1 MAWGLMDET
10 IATEAA
16 GPACSLV
23 ERLRRLDLDDQETIA
38 AVRADGTILFA
49 TREATRRLAGAAHV
63 GIILAA
69 DLCAIAAETGA
80 AAGPTRIGPAS
91 LSRISDGADTLLL
104 MRFGDPTEDNPPTTD
119 FVDVIL
125 QSLVVS
131 APRAQETTVPET
143 SVAAAAAP
151 GAAVSEAAIS
161 EAAAAVDQATETTD
175 EQKFSDAPVGF
186 EGDAEAA
193 SAEPVAVETTTEPP
207 SEESVPRPRHPLRFI
222 WQMDADGRFTLGSD
236 EFTEIIGSG
245 MSIALGRPWR
255 EINAEL
261 CLDPAGRI
269 ARAIATRDTWS
280 NIVISWPVE
289 GTPERLDVELAGLPA
304 FDRNRTFLGYRGF
317 GVCRDVD
324 RIERVRKMRSLAL
337 FAPPEAPTDTPP
349 LDEPAVPVREAENV
363 VPFPGVAA
371 SVDVTSDGRP
381 PALSPGEHNAFRELS
396 RQLAARLQLNE
407 PVRDRG
413 DVSAGPKRQP
423 LPNHETHA
431 VNDHAFLDR
440 LPIGI
445 LVYRY
450 DELVFANR
458 TFLAMTGY
466 ADLRALAAAGGLD
479 ALFVDTEIASLTEG
493 RAEGRHLL
501 IATRSGS
508 HLPVDGRLHAITWN
522 GEPAFA
528 IVLAKT
534 DADETTY
541 EAALRGAEGELRDMR
556 RILDAATDA
565 VMVIDCNG
573 CILSSNRGGELL
585 FDRSRRELEGAE
597 FVSLL
602 APQSRSLLADAL
614 SAARRDPGHAAVTLV
629 ALTRSGSE
637 VPVSVAIRRVGEDNN
652 RLAIALR
659 SIAASAAAEPL
670 GSTASDKLMA
680 LAKLSHDARTPL
692 NSILGFCDIML
703 AERFGAIGNERYR
716 SYVDHIRL
724 AGTHL
729 LALITDAA
737 DLAQIEAGTF
747 DLSPSAVNL
756 NEVVSESVLE
766 MQPQANEARVIMRV
780 SLAPTAG
787 RVLADLGAVRQIVS
801 NLLGSALRNSR
812 PGGQVI
818 VSTGVTPA
826 RDMVLRL
833 RDNGSGITET
843 AIAAAL
849 DASGPQATTP
859 PWSATG
865 QTLPLTR
872 ALAEANQAQLE
883 ITSKPKDGTLFEV
896 IFTAKAERGDW
907 ISGHS

>member
-10 IATEAA
+10 IATQAA
-16 GPACSLV
+16 RPACSLI
-23 ERLRRLDLDDQETIA
+23 ERLRRLDLDDHDAIA
-38 AVRADGTILFA
+38 AVRPDGTILFA
-49 TREATRRLAGAAHV
+49 TREATRQLAGAANV
-63 GIILAA
+63 GIVLNA
-69 DLCAIAAETGA
+69 DLCTAAAMSGAAE
-80 AAGPTRIGPAS
+80 GPTRIGPAS
-91 LSRISDGADTLLL
+91 LSRISDGAETALL
-104 MRFGDPTEDNPPTTD
+104 MCFGDPADDRPPTRD
-119 FVDVIL
+119 FVDTIL
-125 QSLVVS
+125 QSLVVR
-131 APRAQETTVPET
+131 AP
-143 SVAAAAAP
+143 S
-151 GAAVSEAAIS
+151 
-161 EAAAAVDQATETTD
+161 DQATAIPDASVEASAAPAATVAETA
-175 EQKFSDAPVGF
+175 AP
-186 EGDAEAA
+186 ELETA
-193 SAEPVAVETTTEPP
+193 SAEAGEIETTREPP
-207 SEESVPRPRHPLRFI
+207 SEQPAPQPRHPLRFI

-261 CLDPAGRI
+261 SLDPAGRI

-289 GTPERLDVELAGLPA
+289 GTPERLDVELAGLPV
-304 FDRNRTFLGYRGF
+304 FDRNRSFLGYRGF
-317 GVCRDVD
+317 GVCRDLD
-324 RIERVRKMRSLAL
+324 RIERVRKMRSLAM
-337 FAPPEAPTDTPP
+337 FATPEAPTYTPP
-349 LDEPAVPVREAENV
+349 VDEPAVPVREAENV

-371 SVDVTSDGRP
+371 SVDATSDGKQ

-396 RQLAARLQLNE
+396 RQLAARLQLSE

-413 DVSAGPKRQP
+413 AIAAPIAEPKRYPQP
-423 LPNHETHA
+423 DRQTHM
-431 VNDHAFLDR
+431 VNDHTLLDR

-458 TFLAMTGY
+458 SFLTATGY
-466 ADLRALAAAGGLD
+466 ADIKALAAAGGLD
-479 ALFVDTEIASLTEG
+479 ALFVDTAIAVLTEG

-508 HLPVDGRLHAITWN
+508 HLPVDGRLHAISWN

-528 IVLAKT
+528 VVLANT
-534 DADETTY
+534 DADEAAY
-541 EAALRGAEGELRDMR
+541 EAALSRAEGELRDMR

-573 CILSSNRGGELL
+573 CILSTNRGGEML
-585 FDRSRRELEGAE
+585 FDRTRRELEGTE
-597 FVSLL
+597 FANLL
-602 APQSRSLLADAL
+602 APQSRLLLADAL
-614 SAARRDPGHAAVTLV
+614 NAAKRDPGRAAVTVV
-629 ALTRSGSE
+629 ALRCNGSE
-637 VPVSVAIRRVGEDNN
+637 VPVSVAIRRVGEDNDQ
-652 RLAIALR
+652 LAIALR
-659 SIAASAAAEPL
+659 SIATSAAGELP
-670 GSTASDKLMA
+670 SQTASDKLMA

-692 NSILGFCDIML
+692 NSILGFCNIML

-737 DLAQIEAGTF
+737 DLARIEAGTF

-780 SLAPTAG
+780 SLAPAAG

-812 PGGQVI
+812 PGAQVI
-818 VSTGVTPA
+818 VSTGATPT
-826 RDMVLRL
+826 RDVVLRL
-833 RDNGSGITET
+833 RDNGGGITET

-849 DASGPQATTP
+849 DANGPQATTP
-859 PWSATG
+859 PWSAAG

-872 ALAEANQAQLE
+872 ALAEANQARLR
-883 ITSKPKDGTLFEV
+883 ITSKPKEGTLFEV

>member
-16 GPACSLV
+16 GLACSLV
-23 ERLRRLDLDDQETIA
+23 ERLRGLDLDAQDALA
-38 AVRADGTILFA
+38 AVRPDGTILFA
-49 TREATRRLAGAAHV
+49 TPEATRRLAGAAHV

-80 AAGPTRIGPAS
+80 AAGTTRIGPAS
-91 LSRISDGADTLLL
+91 LSRISDGADTVLL
-104 MRFGDPTEDNPPTTD
+104 MHFGDPIEDSPPTTD

-131 APRAQETTVPET
+131 APRAQETAVPET
-143 SVAAAAAP
+143 SVAAAAATE
-151 GAAVSEAAIS
+151 AAVSETAVP
-161 EAAAAVDQATETTD
+161 EAAATVDQATETTD
-175 EQKFSDAPVGF
+175 KQKFSDVPVGF
-186 EGDAEAA
+186 EGDAQAA
-193 SAEPVAVETTTEPP
+193 SAEPVAVETTIEPP

-236 EFTEIIGSG
+236 EFTEIIGSR

-261 CLDPAGRI
+261 SLDPAGRI

-289 GTPERLDVELAGLPA
+289 GTSERLDVEIAGLPA

-324 RIERVRKMRSLAL
+324 RIERVRKMRPLGL
-337 FAPPEAPTDTPP
+337 FTPPEAPTDTSP
-349 LDEPAVPVREAENV
+349 LEESPVREAENV
-363 VPFPGVAA
+363 VRFPSVAA
-371 SVDVTSDGRP
+371 SVDATSDGRP

-407 PVRDRG
+407 PVRDRWA
-413 DVSAGPKRQP
+413 VSAGPKRQP
-423 LPNHETHA
+423 QPDQETHA
-431 VNDHAFLDR
+431 VNDHALIDQ

-479 ALFVDTEIASLTEG
+479 ALFVDTEIASLIDG

-508 HLPVDGRLHAITWN
+508 HLPVDGRLHAISWN
-522 GEPAFA
+522 SEPAFA
-528 IVLAKT
+528 VVLTNT
-534 DADETTY
+534 DTDESAY
-541 EAALRGAEGELRDMR
+541 EAALRRTEGELRDTR

-573 CILSSNRGGELL
+573 CILSSNRGGEVL
-585 FDRSRRELEGAE
+585 FDRNRRELEGAE
-597 FVSLL
+597 FANLL
-602 APQSRSLLADAL
+602 APQSRPLLADTL
-614 SAARRDPGHAAVTLV
+614 SAARRDPGRAAVTLV

-659 SIAASAAAEPL
+659 SIAPSAAAEPL
-670 GSTASDKLMA
+670 GSTAGDKLMA

-737 DLAQIEAGTF
+737 DLARIEAGSF

-766 MQPQANEARVIMRV
+766 MQTQANEARVIVRV
-780 SLAPTAG
+780 SLAPAAG
-787 RVLADLGAVRQIVS
+787 RVLADLGAVRQIVG

-833 RDNGSGITET
+833 RDNGGGITET

-849 DASGPQATTP
+849 DAKGPQATTP

-872 ALAEANQAQLE
+872 ALAEANQAQLR
-883 ITSKPKDGTLFEV
+883 ITSKPKDGALFEV
-896 IFTAKAERGDW
+896 IFTAKAEHGDG
-907 ISGHS
+907 IFGHS

>member
-1 MAWGLMDET
+1 MAWGSMDGT
-10 IATEAA
+10 IATQAV
-16 GPACSLV
+16 GPACSLI
-23 ERLRRLDLDDQETIA
+23 ERLCRLDFDDHDAIA
-38 AVRADGTILFA
+38 AVRPDGTVLFA
-49 TREATRRLAGAAHV
+49 TREATRRLAGAANV
-63 GIILAA
+63 GIVLSA
-69 DLCAIAAETGA
+69 DLCTTAAITGA
-80 AAGPTRIGPAS
+80 AEGPTRIGPAS
-91 LSRISDGADTLLL
+91 LSRVSDGAETVLL
-104 MRFGDPTEDNPPTTD
+104 MCFGGPADDRPPTRD
-119 FVDVIL
+119 FVDTIL
-125 QSLVVS
+125 QSLVVC
-131 APRAQETTVPET
+131 APSDQETAVPDA
-143 SVAAAAAP
+143 SVEASAAP
-151 GAAVSEAAIS
+151 
-161 EAAAAVDQATETTD
+161 AAAVTETA
-175 EQKFSDAPVGF
+175 AP
-186 EGDAEAA
+186 EPETA
-193 SAEPVAVETTTEPP
+193 SAEAGEIETTSKPP
-207 SEESVPRPRHPLRFI
+207 SQEPAPQPRRPLRFI

-261 CLDPAGRI
+261 SLDPAGRI

-280 NIVISWPVE
+280 NVVISWPVD
-289 GTPERLDVELAGLPA
+289 GTTERLDVELAGLPV

-317 GVCRDVD
+317 GVCRDVE
-324 RIERVRKMRSLAL
+324 RIERVRKMRSLAM
-337 FAPPEAPTDTPP
+337 FAPADAATETSP
-349 LDEPAVPVREAENV
+349 LDKPTIPMREAENV

-371 SVDVTSDGRP
+371 SADATSDGRP

-407 PVRDRG
+407 SVRDRG
-413 DVSAGPKRQP
+413 AIAAPSAEPKLYPQP
-423 LPNHETHA
+423 DHETHA
-431 VNDHAFLDR
+431 VNDHSLLDR

-450 DELVFANR
+450 GELVFANR
-458 TFLAMTGY
+458 SFLAMTGY
-466 ADLRALAAAGGLD
+466 ADLNTLAAAGGLD
-479 ALFVDTEIASLTEG
+479 ALFVDTAIASLTEG

-508 HLPVDGRLHAITWN
+508 DLPVDGRLHAITWN
-522 GEPAFA
+522 SEPAFA
-528 IVLAKT
+528 IVLANT

-541 EAALRGAEGELRDMR
+541 EAALRRAEGELRDMR

-565 VMVIDCNG
+565 VMLIDRNG
-573 CILSSNRGGELL
+573 CILSSNRGGEVL
-585 FDRSRRELEGAE
+585 FDRTRRELEGAQ
-597 FVSLL
+597 FADLL
-602 APQSRSLLADAL
+602 APQSRPLLADAL
-614 SAARRDPGHAAVTLV
+614 NAAKRDPGRAAVTAV
-629 ALTRSGSE
+629 ALTGSGSE
-637 VPVSVAIRRVGEDNN
+637 VPVSGAIRRIGEDHN

-659 SIAASAAAEPL
+659 SIAGSAGDELPRQ
-670 GSTASDKLMA
+670 TASDKLIA

-716 SYVDHIRL
+716 SYVDNIRL

-729 LALITDAA
+729 LALITNAA
-737 DLAQIEAGTF
+737 DLARIEAGTF

-756 NEVVSESVLE
+756 NEVVSESILE
-766 MQPQANEARVIMRV
+766 MQPQANEARVIIRV
-780 SLAPTAG
+780 SLAPAAG

-826 RDMVLRL
+826 RDIVLRL
-833 RDNGSGITET
+833 RDNGGSVTET

-849 DASGPQATTP
+849 DANGPQATTP

-872 ALAEANQAQLE
+872 ALAEANQAHLA

-896 IFTAKAERGDW
+896 IFTAKADRGDW
-907 ISGHS
+907 LSGRS

>member
-10 IATEAA
+10 IATQPV
-16 GPACSLV
+16 GPACSLI
-23 ERLRRLDLDDQETIA
+23 ERLRRLDLDDHDAIA
-38 AVRADGTILFA
+38 AVRPDGSILFA
-49 TREATRRLAGAAHV
+49 TQEATRRLAGAANV
-63 GIILAA
+63 GIVLSA
-69 DLCAIAAETGA
+69 DLCTTAAISGAAE
-80 AAGPTRIGPAS
+80 GPTRIGPAS
-91 LSRISDGADTLLL
+91 LSRISEGAETVIL
-104 MRFGDPTEDNPPTTD
+104 MCFGNPADDRPPTCD
-119 FVDVIL
+119 FVNTVL
-125 QSLVVS
+125 QSLVVR
-131 APRAQETTVPET
+131 APSDQETAVPDA
-143 SVAAAAAP
+143 SVEASAAP
-151 GAAVSEAAIS
+151 
-161 EAAAAVDQATETTD
+161 AAAVAETA
-175 EQKFSDAPVGF
+175 APDGAAR
-186 EGDAEAA
+186 AEARFRDAALPSEEEPETA
-193 SAEPVAVETTTEPP
+193 SAEAGEIETTSEPP
-207 SEESVPRPRHPLRFI
+207 SEAPAPQPRRPLRFI

-261 CLDPAGRI
+261 SLDPAGRI

-280 NIVISWPVE
+280 NIVISWPVD
-289 GTPERLDVELAGLPA
+289 GTSERLDVELAGLPA

-317 GVCRDVD
+317 GVCRDVE
-324 RIERVRKMRSLAL
+324 RIERVRKMRSLSM
-337 FAPPEAPTDTPP
+337 FAPPEAPADSAP
-349 LDEPAVPVREAENV
+349 LEEPALPMREAENV

-371 SVDVTSDGRP
+371 SVDATSDGRP
-381 PALSPGEHNAFRELS
+381 PALNPGEHNAFRQLS

-413 DVSAGPKRQP
+413 VIAAPSAEPKRYPQP
-423 LPNHETHA
+423 DHETHA
-431 VNDHAFLDR
+431 VNDHTLLDR

-458 TFLAMTGY
+458 SFLTMTGY

-479 ALFVDTEIASLTEG
+479 ALFVDTAIAVLAEG
-493 RAEGRHLL
+493 RAEGRDLL

-508 HLPVDGRLHAITWN
+508 HMPVDGRLHAVTWN
-522 GEPAFA
+522 GQPTFA
-528 IVLAKT
+528 IVLANT

-541 EAALRGAEGELRDMR
+541 EAALRRAEGELRDMR

-573 CILSSNRGGELL
+573 CILSSNRGGEVL

-614 SAARRDPGHAAVTLV
+614 SAARRDPGRAAVTLV

-637 VPVSVAIRRVGEDNN
+637 VPVSVAIRRVGEDHN
-652 RLAIALR
+652 RLAIAVR
-659 SIAASAAAEPL
+659 SIAASAAGELP
-670 GSTASDKLMA
+670 SQTASDKLMA
-680 LAKLSHDARTPL
+680 LAKLSHDARAPL
-692 NSILGFCDIML
+692 NSILGFCAIML
-703 AERFGAIGNERYR
+703 AERFGAISNERYR

-737 DLAQIEAGTF
+737 DLARIESGTF

-780 SLAPTAG
+780 SLAPAAG

-801 NLLGSALRNSR
+801 NLLSSALRNSR

-818 VSTGVTPA
+818 VSTSVTPA
-826 RDMVLRL
+826 RDIVLRL
-833 RDNGSGITET
+833 RDNGGGVTET

-849 DASGPQATTP
+849 DANGPQATTP

-872 ALAEANQAQLE
+872 ALAEANQARLR
-883 ITSKPKDGTLFEV
+883 ITSKPRDSTLFEV